1 MPALAREQPGKIT
14 VVLVEPQR
22 LIRDALRALF
32 KGSSQIEVIGEA
44 ADADS
49 IASVVDARHPDV
61 AVLSMDARDPRE
73 IALFQQLP
81 RLAELTR
88 PLVVTAQ
95 TDPAMHA
102 RAIELGAMGIVLK
115 THSAQILVKAVRKVS
130 SGELWLD
137 RAQTADL
144 VGRLTRRKTEVESD
158 VAKIGRLTAREREIV
173 TLVTDGLTN
182 KEVAGRL
189 RISEATARN
198 HLTSILD
205 KVGLTNRFQ
214 LTVYAFRKGLVPC
227 PVVPAILEH
236 SEPASPGQ
244 YVRPASSQAVS
255 RRRSAMT
262 G

>member
-158 VAKIGRLTAREREIV
+158 VAKIGR
-173 TLVTDGLTN
+173 
-182 KEVAGRL
+182 RL
-189 RISEATARN
+189 PYSSSRRSRASRSREATAR
-198 HLTSILD
+198 
-205 KVGLTNRFQ
+205 
-214 LTVYAFRKGLVPC
+214 
-227 PVVPAILEH
+227 
-236 SEPASPGQ
+236 
-244 YVRPASSQAVS
+244 
-255 RRRSAMT
+255 
-262 G
+262 